1 MPPVDISAA
10 LRDALQTTYQNGG
23 GMVLRIVKTV
33 WPVMLTYV
41 AIGAPCGMIMAQTGM
56 EPWMVFALSS
66 TFVTGS
72 GQFMICN
79 LWLAGVPAASI
90 VASVAAISSRFALY
104 SASIAPHLTGASM
117 RQALAVSATLTEE
130 AYGISLARLV
140 EGEDWG
146 PRESFVLNAILIAT
160 WGVSCTTGAIVGA
173 VVDVPTAIAGFVCTS
188 LFICLLFSQRM
199 SHGNVVAAVACST
212 IAGTAMTTPV
222 ALAEVAP
229 RYAELAPTAY
239 AQFATA
245 VIITAIMAPILTG
258 WVDKKFCQGKEDL
271 SPVGVEAIEEAVAT
285 DIDGE

>member
-66 TFVTGS
+66 TFVTGC
-72 GQFMICN
+72 GQFMVCN
-79 LWLAGVPAASI
+79 LWLSGVPAASI

-104 SASIAPHLTGASM
+104 SASIAPHLAGASK
-117 RQALAVSATLTEE
+117 RQTLAVAATLTEE
-130 AYGISLARLV
+130 AYGISLAKLV

-146 PRESFVLNAILIAT
+146 PRESFVLNVILIAT
-160 WGVSCTTGAIVGA
+160 WGVSCTMGAIVGA
-173 VVDVPTAIAGFVCTS
+173 VVDVPTAIAAFVCTS
-188 LFICLLFSQRM
+188 LFICLLFSQRL

-239 AQFATA
+239 AQIATA

>member
-1 MPPVDISAA
+1 
-10 LRDALQTTYQNGG
+10 
-23 GMVLRIVKTV
+23 MVFKIVKTV
-33 WPVMLTYV
+33 WLVMLTYV

-72 GQFMICN
+72 GQLMVCN

-90 VASVAAISSRFALY
+90 VASVAAISSCFALY
-104 SASIAPHLTGASM
+104 STSIAPHLTGASK

-160 WGVSCTTGAIVGA
+160 WGVSCATGAIVGA
-173 VVDVPTAIAGFVCTS
+173 VVDVPTAIAGFVCMS
-188 LFICLLFSQRM
+188 LFICLLFSQQL

-239 AQFATA
+239 AQIATA

-271 SPVGVEAIEEAVAT
+271 SPAGVEAIEEAVAI

>member
-41 AIGAPCGMIMAQTGM
+41 AIGVPCGMIMAQTGM

-72 GQFMICN
+72 GQLMVCN
-79 LWLAGVPAASI
+79 LWLAGVPAPSI
-90 VASVAAISSRFALY
+90 IASVAAISSRFALY
-104 SASIAPHLTGASM
+104 SASIAPHLTGASK

-130 AYGISLARLV
+130 AYDISLARLV

-160 WGVSCTTGAIVGA
+160 WGVACTTGAIVGA
-173 VVDVPTAIAGFVCTS
+173 VGDVPTAIAGFVCTS
-188 LFICLLFSQRM
+188 LFICLLFSQRL
-199 SHGNVVAAVACST
+199 SSGNVVAASLAAVSVAICKFLGWTNAGCS
-212 IAGTAMTTPV
+212 
-222 ALAEVAP
+222 
-229 RYAELAPTAY
+229 
-239 AQFATA
+239 
-245 VIITAIMAPILTG
+245 
-258 WVDKKFCQGKEDL
+258 C
-271 SPVGVEAIEEAVAT
+271 
-285 DIDGE
+285 